1 MPGHMT
7 LQQQFEAGVLHHQAG
22 RLAAAE
28 KIYRQV
34 LREQPN
40 HADALQLLG
49 IVAGQRGDAD
59 TAIDLIRR
67 SIRVNPEHP
76 GAYRNLAPLLAHKGR
91 FDEAIAAYRKFL
103 ERRPDSAEI
112 HRDLGAA
119 LQACGRLDEAFA
131 SISRAV
137 ELKPDFAIAQNDLG
151 NIATIQN
158 RLDDAIAAYSKAIAL
173 KPDFAEAHSN
183 LGNALSEKG
192 LNDEALAA
200 YHRAVKHN
208 GNLAEAYNGIGNTL
222 RRIGRNDEVIIAYL
236 TAIRLKPDF
245 ALAHFNL
252 GQAYRSAGRP
262 EEALAAYRDALRIEP
277 DNAEVVA
284 KMAVVLADLRQF
296 SEAMN
301 SHARLAALMPDA
313 AITHEVLGKIMLQQ
327 QDAAAAADHFRRAL
341 AVNSNLDTAWYGLGT
356 ALQSQGKFDEAAK
369 CFRHMLE
376 ICPHAGVGDV
386 YRHLFSGSAAA
397 DPADLERLKAFLRD
411 PNMPVLSRSAA
422 GFALG
427 KALDETG
434 RYDEAFAHY
443 AEANSLVKQFRA
455 SVGDRYDPATAHR
468 LNDQMIEVFTPK
480 YFEQRRGWGEP
491 SELPVFIVGMP
502 RSGTTLVQQIAASHP
517 LVHGAGELRDIAD
530 ISKALGGTDVK
541 SAALGWDSD
550 SVKAAAE
557 GHLQRLQ
564 ALWRASPSARRASPS
579 ANNAASRVIDKM
591 PSNVHHLGL
600 IALLFPSARVIFCR
614 REARDTCLS
623 CYFQGFAKGNTFS
636 FDLAHC
642 GHEYLATERLMNE
655 WRNALPLPMLELQ
668 YEELVA
674 DLEGQSRRLIDFLG
688 LPWDPACLEFYR
700 TETTVLTASTWQ
712 VRQPIYQG
720 SVGRWRHYERHLGPL
735 LEVLG

>member
-1 MPGHMT
+1 MR
-7 LQQQFEAGVLHHQAG
+7 HHQAG

-34 LREQPN
+34 LQEQPN
-40 HADALQLLG
+40 HSEALQLLG

-59 TAIDLIRR
+59 AAIDLFRR
-67 SIRVNPEHP
+67 SIRLKPDHP
-76 GAYRNLAPLLAHKGR
+76 GAYRNLAPLLAQKGR

-103 ERRPDSAEI
+103 ELRPDSAEI

-131 SISRAV
+131 SVSRAL

-151 NIATIQN
+151 NIATIRN
-158 RLDDAIAAYSKAIAL
+158 RLDDALAAYSKAIAL
-173 KPDFAEAHSN
+173 KPDFAEAHNN
-183 LGNALSEKG
+183 LGNALSAKG
-192 LNDEALAA
+192 LIDEALLA
-200 YHRAVKHN
+200 YRRAVQHKP
-208 GNLAEAYNGIGNTL
+208 NLAAAHNGIGNML
-222 RRIGRNDEVIIAYL
+222 RRIGRSDEAISAYL

-252 GQAYRSAGRP
+252 AQGYRIAARP
-262 EEALAAYRDALRIEP
+262 EEALSAYRDALRIEP
-277 DNAEVVA
+277 DNAEVHA
-284 KMAVVLADLRQF
+284 NMAVVLAELQRF

-313 AITHEVLGKIMLQQ
+313 AITHEVLGKIMLER
-327 QDAAAAADHFRRAL
+327 QDAAAATDHFRRAV
-341 AVNSNLDTAWYGLGT
+341 AVNSNLDTAWHGLGT

-369 CFRHMLE
+369 CFRRMLE
-376 ICPHAGVGDV
+376 ICPHAGIGVV
-386 YRHLFSGSAAA
+386 YRHLFDTGGAAA
-397 DPADLERLKAFLRD
+397 DPADVERLKAFLRELNV
-411 PNMPVLSRSAA
+411 PAVSRLAA
-422 GFALG
+422 SFALG
-427 KALDETG
+427 KALDAAG

-443 AEANSLVKQFRA
+443 AEANSLVKQLRS
-455 SVGDRYDPATAHR
+455 SVGDRYDPVAVHR
-468 LNDQMIEVFTPK
+468 LNDRMIDVFTPA
-480 YFEQRRGWGEP
+480 YFEQRRGWSEP
-491 SELPVFIVGMP
+491 SQLPVFIVGMP
-502 RSGTTLVQQIAASHP
+502 RSGTTLLQQIAASHP
-517 LVHGAGELRDIAD
+517 LVHGAGELRDIAN
-530 ISKALGGTDVK
+530 ITKTFGGTDVK
-541 SAALGWDSD
+541 SAALGWDRD
-550 SVKAAAE
+550 SVKTAAE
-557 GHLQRLQ
+557 AHLQRLQ
-564 ALWRASPSARRASPS
+564 ALNS
-579 ANNAASRVIDKM
+579 NAARVIDKM
-591 PSNVHHLGL
+591 PSNVHRLGL

-623 CYFQGFAKGNTFS
+623 CYFQWFATGNTFS

-655 WRNALPLPMLELQ
+655 WRNALPLAMLEVQ

-700 TETTVLTASTWQ
+700 NDTTILTSSSWQ

-735 LEVLG
+735 LEVLGG